1 MSINAVNYNPD
12 NFEEPETFKPH
23 RWHSDAGKHSPEKF
37 NINTF
42 GAGPVMG
49 NVKLYIWFSSYL
61 ILPQTFPNTSRV
73 RFLF

>member
-37 NINTF
+37 NFNTF

-49 NVKLYIWFSSYL
+49 NVKLYIWFL
-61 ILPQTFPNTSRV
+61 AI
-73 RFLF
+73 